1 VSQRGGAARVH
12 EPTTFGPRPAVVHDW
27 RGQGLAP
34 ELEAARAMA
43 RQAVGRAVS
52 ADTPVAWASAEL
64 ATFRCLDLALDRL
77 YAARGVPRPAADALV
92 EELMA
97 HDAALGGRT
106 ARALT
111 APDART
117 RYVFVEDLLAGG

>member
-1 VSQRGGAARVH
+1 M
-12 EPTTFGPRPAVVHDW
+12 HDW

-34 ELEAARAMA
+34 AVEAARALA
-43 RQAVGRAVS
+43 RAAVGRAVS
-52 ADTPVAWASAEL
+52 AGTPSAWASAEL
-64 ATFRCLDLALDRL
+64 ATFRCLDLALDRV
-77 YAARGVPRPAADALV
+77 YAARGMPRPPDDALL

-97 HDAALGGRT
+97 HDAALGGLA

-117 RYVFVEDLLAGG
+117 RYVFVEDMLAGS